1 MLELKTAQFAEVY
14 IIGEE
19 FNTPPEQNLSG
30 NNVVP
35 STPDAAPNKIVK
47 VKVGIAQ
54 NLRINSS
61 FGSNN
66 VNVIGTP
73 LPILVPGYFQAEISM
88 DKATLD
94 DKAFSS
100 LANINPLTA
109 YLPNSYDFENGSLN
123 FDDDT
128 AGHAPLTDLT
138 TDISFQSSP
147 AEWRNKIPRFV
158 FALAVF
164 DKIQDAYSRPT
175 GIYIAMLRTVGQTL
189 SANDAVIIQGIT
201 AVAKPVVGGWSA
213 IATEVYNNSPF
224 FGYSTRTRA
233 HRI

>member
-1 MLELKTAQFAEVY
+1 MLELKTAQFAEIY
-14 IIGEE
+14 LIGEK
-19 FNTPPEQNLSG
+19 FNTPPEQNLTG

-35 STPDAAPNKIVK
+35 SGRYDAPNKITK

-88 DKATLD
+88 DKATID

-123 FDDDT
+123 FDDDS

-158 FALAVF
+158 FALAIF
-164 DKIQDAYSRPT
+164 DKIQDAYNKPT
-175 GIYIAMLRTVGQTL
+175 GVYIAMLRTAGQTL

-224 FGYSTRTRA
+224 FGYSTRTRS